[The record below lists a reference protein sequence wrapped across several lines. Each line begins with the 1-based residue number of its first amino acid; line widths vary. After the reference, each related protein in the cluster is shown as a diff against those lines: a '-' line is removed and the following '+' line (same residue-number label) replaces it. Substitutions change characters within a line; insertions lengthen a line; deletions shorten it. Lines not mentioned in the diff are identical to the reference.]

1 VDAAALEAQLAWARS
16 GAMSLTGPAGG
27 APRPAPGPLAAFA
40 ARQVRALATAS
51 GSDALHAVDGAL
63 LLGERAAL
71 AGLSRRGRVSPGG
84 SCRLLRGA
92 DGWLAVNLA
101 RPDDRSLLP
110 AWLESDPM
118 RFGPDPWP
126 GVEAHCAERPVD
138 VLVERA
144 RLCGIP
150 VAPAA
155 QRVTPAP
162 APHRVASRGPE
173 RAPPRRLRVVDLS
186 SLWAGPLCG
195 QLLGLAGAEVIKV
208 ESRARPDGARF
219 GPPAFFALMN
229 GRKRERTLDLHTRE
243 GVRELDALLREA
255 DVVVES
261 ARPRALRQ
269 LGIDAEAVVAET
281 PGLVWVSITGYGREN
296 EAVAFGDDVACAAG
310 LAIASGEPDAPL
322 FCADA
327 IADPL
332 AGVHA
337 ARIAWE
343 TRQRGGGA
351 LLDVAL
357 RDVAAH
363 AADGPVE
370 DARVLRSGESWALET
385 AHGRT
390 PVAAPRARPP
400 AC

>member
-1 VDAAALEAQLAWARS
+1 
-16 GAMSLTGPAGG
+16 
-27 APRPAPGPLAAFA
+27 
-40 ARQVRALATAS
+40 
-51 GSDALHAVDGAL
+51 
-63 LLGERAAL
+63 
-71 AGLSRRGRVSPGG
+71 VSPGG

-92 DGWLAVNLA
+92 DGWVAVNLA

-110 AWLESDPM
+110 AWLESDAA
-118 RFGPDPWP
+118 RFLPDPWA

-138 VLVERA
+138 ELIERA
-144 RLCGIP
+144 RLCGMP
-150 VAPAA
+150 VAPVPAPA
-155 QRVTPAP
+155 ETAP
-162 APHRVASRGPE
+162 APHGVTSRGPE
-173 RAPPRRLRVVDLS
+173 CAPPRRLRVVDLS
-186 SLWAGPLCG
+186 TLWAGPLCS
-195 QLLGLAGAEVIKV
+195 QLLGLAGADVVKV

-229 GRKRERTLDLHTRE
+229 GCKRERTLDLHRPDDV
-243 GVRELDALLREA
+243 GELDALLRGA

-269 LGIDAEAVVAET
+269 LGIDAETIVAET
-281 PGLVWVSITGYGREN
+281 PGLVWVSITGYGRESN
-296 EAVAFGDDVACAAG
+296 AVAFGDDAACAAG
-310 LAIASGEPDAPL
+310 LAAASGDLDAPL

-351 LLDVAL
+351 LLGVAL
-357 RDVAAH
+357 CDVAAH

-370 DARVLRSGESWALET
+370 EARVVRWGESWALET
-385 AHGRT
+385 GHGRV